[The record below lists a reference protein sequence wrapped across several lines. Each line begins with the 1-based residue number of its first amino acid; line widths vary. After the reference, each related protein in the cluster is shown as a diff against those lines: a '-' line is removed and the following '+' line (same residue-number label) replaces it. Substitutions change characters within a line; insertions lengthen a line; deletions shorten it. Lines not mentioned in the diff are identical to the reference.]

1 MKNNQNFG
9 LLYVLMLICQIIL
22 CNYTHLGPFI
32 MLTMLPAMILCIPT
46 GISTIT
52 CMFIAFASGLITDY
66 LAEGLL
72 GLNAAALLPVAL
84 ARKGLI
90 RIFLGE
96 DIIARNDAFSVRRN
110 GLGKVSL
117 ALLSATAVFLAA
129 YIFLDGAG
137 TRPFWFS
144 LAKFGA
150 SLACNWVVGLIVIHT
165 LTPDDRR

>member
-1 MKNNQNFG
+1 MKTNQNFG
-9 LLYVLMLICQIIL
+9 LLFVLVLICQIIL

-52 CMFIAFASGLITDY
+52 CMLIAFAAGLATDF

-84 ARKGLI
+84 TRKGII

-96 DIIARNDAFSVRRN
+96 DIIARKDSFSVRKN

-117 ALLSATAVFLAA
+117 ALLSATALFLAV

-144 LAKFGA
+144 LSKFGA
-150 SLACNWVVGLIVIHT
+150 SLSCNWLIGLGVIHT

>member
-1 MKNNQNFG
+1 MKTNQNFG
-9 LLYVLMLICQIIL
+9 LLFVLVLICQIIL

-52 CMFIAFASGLITDY
+52 CMLIAFAAGLATDF

-84 ARKGLI
+84 ARKGII

-96 DIIARNDAFSVRRN
+96 DIIARKDSFSVRKN

-117 ALLSATAVFLAA
+117 ALLSATALFLSA

-144 LAKFGA
+144 LSKFGA
-150 SLACNWVVGLIVIHT
+150 SLACNWLIGLGVIHT

>member
-1 MKNNQNFG
+1 MKTNQNFG
-9 LLYVLMLICQIIL
+9 LLFVLVLICQIIL

-52 CMFIAFASGLITDY
+52 CMLIAFAAGLATDF

-72 GLNAAALLPVAL
+72 GLNAAALLPVSL
-84 ARKGLI
+84 SRNGII

-96 DIIARNDAFSVRRN
+96 DIIARKDSFSVRKN

-117 ALLSATAVFLAA
+117 ALLSATALFLAV

-144 LAKFGA
+144 LSKFGA
-150 SLACNWVVGLIVIHT
+150 SLACNWLIGLGVIHT

>member
-1 MKNNQNFG
+1 MKTNQNFG
-9 LLYVLMLICQIIL
+9 LLFVLVLICQIIL

-52 CMFIAFASGLITDY
+52 CMLIAFATGLATDF

-84 ARKGLI
+84 TRKGII

-96 DIIARNDAFSVRRN
+96 DIIARKDSFSVRKN

-117 ALLSATAVFLAA
+117 ALLSATALFLAV

-137 TRPFWFS
+137 TRPFWFG

-150 SLACNWVVGLIVIHT
+150 SLACNWLIGLGVIHA

>member
-1 MKNNQNFG
+1 MKTNQNFG
-9 LLYVLMLICQIIL
+9 LLFVLVLICQIIL

-52 CMFIAFASGLITDY
+52 CMLIAFAAGLATDF

-84 ARKGLI
+84 TRKGII

-96 DIIARNDAFSVRRN
+96 DIIARKDSFSVRKN

-117 ALLSATAVFLAA
+117 ALLSATALFLAV

-144 LAKFGA
+144 LSKFGA
-150 SLACNWVVGLIVIHT
+150 SLACNWLIGLGVIHT